1 VLFQHA
7 FRALSPEADASF
19 ILEAYRA
26 LAVYLSL
33 DLDTP
38 HNLIM
43 TERWMMIIPR
53 RQARIGIAAANAAS
67 MVGIVWVTSEEQF
80 DAWKAQDPME
90 LLSKFG
96 KPISA

>member
-1 VLFQHA
+1 
-7 FRALSPEADASF
+7 
-19 ILEAYRA
+19 LEAYHA

-43 TERWMMIIPR
+43 TERWLMIIPR

-80 DAWKAQDPME
+80 DVWIAQDPME

-96 KPISA
+96 KPVSA